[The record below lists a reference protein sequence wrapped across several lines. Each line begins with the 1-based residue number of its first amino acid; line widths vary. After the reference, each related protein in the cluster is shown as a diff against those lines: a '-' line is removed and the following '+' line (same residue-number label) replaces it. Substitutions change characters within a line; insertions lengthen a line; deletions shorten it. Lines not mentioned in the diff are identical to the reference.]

1 MEELFLAEILKR
13 NFFIFLPTPNREN
26 LTIENFALS
35 RVVIK

>member
-13 NFFIFLPTPNREN
+13 NFFIFPTPNR
-26 LTIENFALS
+26 ENFALS

>member
-13 NFFIFLPTPNREN
+13 NFFIFPTPNREN